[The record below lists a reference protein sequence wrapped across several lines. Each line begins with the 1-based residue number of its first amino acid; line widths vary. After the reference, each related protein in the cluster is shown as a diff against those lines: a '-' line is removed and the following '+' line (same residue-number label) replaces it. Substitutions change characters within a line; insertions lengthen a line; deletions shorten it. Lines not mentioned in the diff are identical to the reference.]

1 MKIIYSKN
9 NTAIRVTEERLRHIY
24 SGHPE
29 MEGMEQ
35 EIIGTLENPDII
47 FAGDQGEKLACKIF
61 DKTPVTFNKY
71 LVAVYRDGSNDG
83 FLITAYY
90 SRKLSDRRLI
100 IWKN

>member
-1 MKIIYSKN
+1 MIYSKN
-9 NTAIRVTEERLRHIY
+9 KSMIRVTEERLSHIY

-29 MEGMEQ
+29 MDGMEP
-35 EIIGTLENPDII
+35 EIICTLEDPDII
-47 FAGDQGEKLACKIF
+47 LAGDQGEKLACKMY

-71 LVAVYRDGSNDG
+71 LVAVYRDNDSEG